1 MERAELVRRA
11 RDGDRDAYDIL
22 VTESIDA
29 MYRVAR
35 IENDEG
41 AWHGS
46 TSRLTMPGGVV
57 ENSVIVLTGEGAY
70 EGLTA
75 VLYSFEGGCFFD
87 YRGIV
92 TEIPD
97 PPVPYTGN

>member
-1 MERAELVRRA
+1 MGIGTRTTSSSPSR
-11 RDGDRDAYDIL
+11 
-22 VTESIDA
+22 
-29 MYRVAR
+29 
-35 IENDEG
+35 

-46 TSRLTMPGGVV
+46 SSGLSMPDDTTQ
-57 ENSVIVLTGEGAY
+57 NSVVVLTGEGAY

-97 PPVPYTGN
+97 PPVPYTGE